1 MSTPLLSVEN
11 LSVAYKEGDR
21 HTRVTHDV
29 SFTVE
34 PGEVVALVGESGSGK
49 TTTAQAVIGLLP
61 ENGRVEHGAIRL
73 NGEDIAR
80 WTGKRF
86 DAIRGKH
93 ISLIPQDPTSS
104 LNPVKTAGAQ
114 VGEILRIHG
123 GRDSK
128 AIAARVIELLARVGL
143 SEPEL
148 RARQYPHEL
157 SGGMKQRVLIAIAIA
172 LKPQL
177 IIADEPTSAL
187 DVTVQRRILDLI
199 DELRREFGTAVL
211 LVTHDLGV
219 AADRADRIVVLQGG
233 RIQETGAARELL
245 AAPQS
250 AYARQLLADAPSLSS
265 STRAAVKSPHPPAV
279 IPAKAGTQASSRTS
293 GELGPGST
301 AGMTPSG
308 AAGSAQTLQ
317 GVADTDAIVVDGLV
331 HDFELAGRKRFRAVD
346 GISFAVRRGTTHAI
360 VGESGSGKTTT
371 VRDVVGF
378 GRPTAGQI
386 RIAGTDI
393 ASLKGEVLRQFRQK
407 IQLVYQNPFSSLD
420 PRQTVFDI
428 VEEPLRNF
436 GGLDAT
442 ARAAKVNDLLER
454 VGLPEALRKRR
465 PRALSGGQRQ
475 RVAIARALVL
485 DPEVVVLDEAVS
497 ALDVTVQAQ
506 ILKLLDELQR
516 ERGLTYLFVSHDLAV
531 VRQISD
537 TVSVLQ
543 NGKQVETGPVEQVF
557 LNPQSPYTRELI
569 DAIPGKR
576 SLIHA

>member
-11 LSVAYKEGDR
+11 LSVAYQEADR
-21 HTRVTHDV
+21 YARVTHDV
-29 SFTVE
+29 SFAVA

-61 ENGRVEHGAIRL
+61 ENGRIEHGAIRL
-73 NGEDIAR
+73 NGEDIAH

-86 DAIRGKH
+86 DTIRGRQ

-104 LNPVKTAGAQ
+104 LNPVKTVGAQ

-123 GRDSK
+123 ERDSK
-128 AIAARVIELLARVGL
+128 AIATRVIELLARVGL
-143 SEPEL
+143 SDPEL

-199 DELRREFGTAVL
+199 DELRRDTGTAVL

-233 RIQETGAARELL
+233 RIQEAGAARELL

-250 AYARQLLADAPSLSS
+250 AYARQLLADAPSLSAGS
-265 STRAAVKSPHPPAV
+265 RAARSPNSSAV
-279 IPAKAGTQASSRTS
+279 IPA
-293 GELGPGST
+293 GE
-301 AGMTPSG
+301 
-308 AAGSAQTLQ
+308 AAIL
-317 GVADTDAIVVDGLV
+317 VENLV
-331 HDFELAGRKRFRAVD
+331 HDFQTDGRKTFRAVD
-346 GISFAVRRGTTHAI
+346 DISFAVRRGTTHAI

-378 GRPTAGQI
+378 GRPTSGRI
-386 RIAGTDI
+386 SIAGTDI
-393 ASLKGEVLRQFRQK
+393 AALKGEALRQFRQK

-420 PRQTVFDI
+420 PRQTVFSI

-436 GGLDAT
+436 GHLDAA
-442 ARAAKVNDLLER
+442 ARASKVNALLER
-454 VGLPEALRKRR
+454 VGLPEALRQRR

-475 RVAIARALVL
+475 RVAIARALIL

-543 NGKQVETGPVEQVF
+543 NGKQVETGPVAEVF
-557 LNPQSPYTRELI
+557 RNPQSPYTRELI
-569 DAIPGKR
+569 DAIPGQR
-576 SLIHA
+576 SHANV